1 MEFPIKDDSTIWQ
14 LFKNGNKESFSFI
27 YSRHMPN
34 LYEYGM
40 RMLQNEELT
49 RDAIHDLFVK
59 LWQNRKTVGFTDNIK
74 YYLITSFRNT
84 IFTLKGIE
92 NRMPIV
98 DLDEASGFSLDFNL
112 ESEYIR
118 KEQLNELSKNL
129 LEAMNQLS
137 PRQKEVLYLRYFE
150 ELNYNEVAELMNISV
165 KAAYKLSARALE
177 ALRELMKLP
186 LSVIL
191 FLLLMSSDSN

>member
-1 MEFPIKDDSTIWQ
+1 MEFLFKDDSTTWQ
-14 LFKNGNKESFSFI
+14 LFKNGDKSAFSFI
-27 YSRHMPN
+27 YSHHTPN

-40 RMLQNEELT
+40 RMLQNEDLT

-74 YYLITSFRNT
+74 YYLISSLRNM

-92 NRMPIV
+92 SRMPLV
-98 DLDEASGFSLDFNL
+98 DLNEISSFNLDFNL

-118 KEQLNELSKNL
+118 KEQLNELSKNML
-129 LEAMNQLS
+129 DALNQLS
-137 PRQKEVLYLRYFE
+137 PRQKEILYLRYFE
-150 ELNYNEVAELMNISV
+150 ELDYNDVAELMNISV

-186 LSVIL
+186 LSVVL
-191 FLLLMSSDSN
+191 FLLLISESR